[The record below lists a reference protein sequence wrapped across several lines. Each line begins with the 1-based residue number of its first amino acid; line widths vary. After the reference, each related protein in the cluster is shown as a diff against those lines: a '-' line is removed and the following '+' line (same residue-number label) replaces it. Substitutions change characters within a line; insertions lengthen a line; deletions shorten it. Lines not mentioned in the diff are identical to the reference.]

1 MNRGASYQ
9 LPDLTSLVRDFELHT
24 NPHCHAI
31 SLTSG
36 PGKLINERDKACW
49 RGMKA
54 GLLASLCFPT
64 CDAPQ
69 LKDLAD
75 IMSAFIC
82 IQVRLV
88 GACDMGEC
96 GWTPS
101 EGEGQVGSGGW
112 ELLAQNALLARLI
125 PQVKRLASRAPA
137 DWASRLEK
145 ASHAF
150 HAAHL
155 QLVAKSPL
163 PESIEACL
171 ALHTDASGF
180 RIIFLL
186 AEVIKE
192 LHLPPNVQLLE
203 QLADSALKIIVGSL
217 QLVSYNL
224 HASKKSNGNAVAI
237 VMSLREIS
245 LQGALKVC
253 MGECRKNV
261 ETYRTV
267 ERAILVGLSGE
278 APPPMPPRKPRPLAG
293 HTRASSSIWSWI
305 PFVAPQEAP
314 APPAPEPAPL
324 LPVLEVE
331 EWDDDVKDDVRSYV
345 NGLRDCVVGY
355 IHWLYETEIYFGQL
369 GDEVRATGWTFLPV
383 VSS

>member
-1 MNRGASYQ
+1 MDEDYNLPAPPWEAKITGAGRCQIQYHNVKEKRCELDSILEDAMNRGASYQ
-9 LPDLTSLVRDFELHT
+9 VPDLTSLVRDFELHT

-36 PGKLINERDKACW
+36 PGKFINDGRDEACR

-69 LKDLAD
+69 LKLLAD

-96 GWTPS
+96 GWTSP
-101 EGEGQVGSGGW
+101 EGEDQAGSAGW
-112 ELLAQNALLARLI
+112 KLLGQNALLTRLI

-137 DWASRLEK
+137 DWASRLDK

-155 QLVAKSPL
+155 QLVTKSP
-163 PESIEACL
+163 PPDSIEACL
-171 ALHTDASGF
+171 ALHADASGF

-186 AEVIKE
+186 AEVVKE
-192 LHLPPNVQLLE
+192 LHLPSNVQLLE

-217 QLVSYNL
+217 VRPPEY
-224 HASKKSNGNAVAI
+224 I
-237 VMSLREIS
+237 
-245 LQGALKVC
+245 
-253 MGECRKNV
+253 
-261 ETYRTV
+261 YR
-267 ERAILVGLSGE
+267 A
-278 APPPMPPRKPRPLAG
+278 
-293 HTRASSSIWSWI
+293 
-305 PFVAPQEAP
+305 F
-314 APPAPEPAPL
+314 
-324 LPVLEVE
+324 
-331 EWDDDVKDDVRSYV
+331 
-345 NGLRDCVVGY
+345 
-355 IHWLYETEIYFGQL
+355 
-369 GDEVRATGWTFLPV
+369 
-383 VSS
+383 